1 MTASKK
7 QWKVTAACVVVN
19 LEGQDRYLYK
29 GAIVPEGVGKADIV
43 RLSNTGLIVEAPVE
57 APVDTVKIPVEP
69 TAEEKA
75 AAEAAKAATNT
86 FEGAT
91 AAETVKADSGRA
103 AASKPAK

>member
-7 QWKVTAACVVVN
+7 QWKVTAACVVVK

-29 GAIVPEGVGKADIV
+29 GSIVPEGVGKADIV

-57 APVDTVKIPVEP
+57 TAVVPVEP
-69 TAEEKA
+69 TAEQKA
-75 AAEAAKAATNT
+75 AAEAAKAA
-86 FEGAT
+86 EEQA
-91 AAETVKADSGRA
+91 AAEAAKADSGRA